1 MDSAPAQEGSTVSEI
16 RVVLVDDE
24 PLLRHGLR
32 MILEGAPG
40 ISVIGEA
47 GSGKEGVELILA
59 EEPDVVLM
67 DIRMPVMD
75 GIEATAQLHSLAGA
89 RDIPVVMLT
98 AFDTDEFILHALRA
112 GAVGFLLKTTA
123 PEALVAS
130 VRAAAQGQQQ
140 LSPKVLENLVGLAD
154 TPPQPEQEM
163 IQPSGL
169 AELSERENEI
179 AQLVAQGLS
188 NAEIA
193 EQLFISLTTVKT
205 HMKHILA
212 KIDGTNR
219 VHIAIAVLGG

>member
-1 MDSAPAQEGSTVSEI
+1 MSEI

-40 ISVIGEA
+40 IEVIGEA
-47 GSGKEGVELILA
+47 GNGKEGVELILA

-89 RDIPVVMLT
+89 RDIPVMMLT

-140 LSPKVLENLVGLAD
+140 LSPKVLENLVGLAA

-219 VHIAIAVLGG
+219 VHIAIAVFGG

>member
-1 MDSAPAQEGSTVSEI
+1 MADAL

-24 PLLRHGLR
+24 ELVRSGLR
-32 MILEGAPG
+32 LLLSNAPD
-40 ISVIGEA
+40 IEVVAEA
-47 GSGKEGVELILA
+47 SNGWDAVATVLDA
-59 EEPDVVLM
+59 QPDVVLM

-140 LSPKVLENLVGLAD
+140 LSPKVLENLVGLAA

>member
-1 MDSAPAQEGSTVSEI
+1 MSEI

-47 GSGKEGVELILA
+47 GNGKEGVELILA

-89 RDIPVVMLT
+89 RDIPVMMLT

-140 LSPKVLENLVGLAD
+140 LSPKVLENLVGLAA

>member
-1 MDSAPAQEGSTVSEI
+1 MDVAPAEEGSTVSEI

-47 GSGKEGVELILA
+47 GNGKEGVELILA

-140 LSPKVLENLVGLAD
+140 LSPKVLENLVGLAA

>member
-1 MDSAPAQEGSTVSEI
+1 MSEI

-47 GSGKEGVELILA
+47 GNGKEGIELILA

-140 LSPKVLENLVGLAD
+140 LSPKVLRNLVGLAD
-154 TPPQPEQEM
+154 TSPQPEQEM

>member
-1 MDSAPAQEGSTVSEI
+1 MSEI

-40 ISVIGEA
+40 ISVIGEV
-47 GSGKEGVELILA
+47 GNGKEGVELILA

-89 RDIPVVMLT
+89 RDIPVMMLT